1 MPFQTFFNLP
11 QDKQESIVSAAIDEF
26 YDYGYQKASIAR
38 IVEATGIARGS
49 FYQYFENKQDIYRY
63 LILDVIG
70 GRKHE
75 YTRRFFKQQQTFAD
89 LLRELLAG
97 GVAFFRDYP
106 KMAAIAN
113 DYMQLRDKGLKQQ
126 IAGDSYEQGKRF
138 FLERITAGKEC
149 GDIDERIDPE
159 ALYYLIYSV
168 GLSIS
173 QDISEQDIA
182 SYTDEQLAEYVN
194 RYVFI
199 LQNGMK
205 GRA

>member
-1 MPFQTFFNLP
+1 MPLQTFFNLP
-11 QDKQESIVSAAIDEF
+11 QDKQESIVGAAINEF

-49 FYQYFENKQDIYRY
+49 FYQYFEDKQDLYRY
-63 LILDVIG
+63 LILVVIG
-70 GRKHE
+70 GRKHD
-75 YTRRFFKQQQTFAD
+75 YARRFFKQKQTFAD
-89 LLRELLAG
+89 LLRDLLVG

-113 DYMQLRDKGLKQQ
+113 DFMQLRDKGLKQQ

-138 FLERITAGKEC
+138 FIERIVIGKEC
-149 GDIDERIDPE
+149 GDIDEHIDPE

-173 QDISEQDIA
+173 QDISEQVIA
-182 SYTDEQLAEYVN
+182 SYTDDQLAEFVN
-194 RYVFI
+194 RYVYI
-199 LQNGMK
+199 LLNGMK

>member
-1 MPFQTFFNLP
+1 LPFQTFFNLP

-97 GVAFFRDYP
+97 GVVFFRDYP

-113 DYMQLRDKGLKQQ
+113 DFMQLRDKGLKQQ

-149 GDIDERIDPE
+149 GDIDARIDPE

-182 SYTDEQLAEYVN
+182 SYTDEQLAEFVN